1 VAEPAGRTQ
10 TRSVETSGPSPQAR
24 SAGWPGVGARLLSD
38 GRRLY
43 WWREV
48 LTVLAFYGVYSAIR
62 NASEGSTGIA
72 FRHAREVMR
81 WQRMVGVN
89 LEETLQDWALHL
101 KPLVIALNYV
111 YGSLH
116 FVVTAAVIVYLY
128 RRHSDDYPRWRN
140 TLAITT
146 ALALIGF
153 VFWPLMPPR
162 LLPARYGFVDTLAR
176 YPTLWSFD
184 SGTLHQVS
192 NQYAAMPSLH
202 FAWSLFCA
210 CALTPRVRASG
221 WRLAACAYPAL
232 TLAAIVLTGNHFFL
246 DAAGGA
252 AVFGAGYLLS
262 RHLGP
267 SRTPPVV
274 DAERVQGEGRIVPPP
289 APTGVAGTSYC
300 AAMPTI
306 GCASALPAMEPL
318 FWAAP

>member
-1 VAEPAGRTQ
+1 VNRG
-10 TRSVETSGPSPQAR
+10 SP
-24 SAGWPGVGARLLSD
+24 PGARTLSD

-48 LTVLAFYGVYSAIR
+48 FTAVAFYAVYSAIR
-62 NASEGSTGIA
+62 NASQGSTRLA
-72 FRHAREVMR
+72 FQHAREVMR
-81 WQRMVGVN
+81 WQRMVGLN

-101 KPLVIALNYV
+101 KPFVVGLNYV

-116 FVVTAAVIVYLY
+116 FVVTGAVIVYLY

-140 TLAITT
+140 ALAITT

-162 LLPARYGFVDTLAR
+162 LLPAHYGFVDTLAR

-184 SGTLHQVS
+184 SGTLQAIS

-202 FAWSLFCA
+202 FAWALFCA
-210 CALTPRVRASG
+210 CAVAPRVRSRA
-221 WRLAACAYPAL
+221 WRLAACAYPPL

-252 AVFGAGYLLS
+252 GVFGAGYLLS
-262 RHLGP
+262 RRLEGVLPGGPPRAPGRAGSAMTATDTAVGDDRLG
-267 SRTPPVV
+267 V
-274 DAERVQGEGRIVPPP
+274 
-289 APTGVAGTSYC
+289 TS
-300 AAMPTI
+300 
-306 GCASALPAMEPL
+306 GS
-318 FWAAP
+318 